1 MKSVASRYY
10 KELKAGYDI
19 EVIFTIK
26 YSNGAEAFKEE
37 QRILEENTKF
47 RYKGDKMLIDGG
59 DSELF
64 ITNIFSNEGGV
75 SSIQ

>member
-1 MKSVASRYY
+1 MVYSGNSK
-10 KELKAGYDI
+10 
-19 EVIFTIK
+19 TTK

-37 QRILEENTKF
+37 QRIIEENIKF

-64 ITNIFSNEGGV
+64 ITNIFSNDGGV
-75 SSIQ
+75 LSIQ

>member
-1 MKSVASRYY
+1 MVYSGKS
-10 KELKAGYDI
+10 KTTLE
-19 EVIFTIK
+19 T
-26 YSNGAEAFKEE
+26 FKEE